1 MNLRT
6 RHRKLSR
13 ESGMTLIEVMC
24 AIAILV
30 GGLVAVF
37 GSVFSVSEASVITED
52 RVVAI
57 AELAGVM
64 EELRD
69 LSFDELVG
77 YYPFCPEKFG
87 EYAMVEV
94 TCLNGSGEPMYLPLS
109 EQSQIDSVP
118 NPCEVQVT
126 LTWMN
131 ERGRIIQMKS
141 ASIMGR

>member
-1 MNLRT
+1 MNVRT

-37 GSVFSVSEASVITED
+37 GSVFSVSEASAITED

-57 AELAGVM
+57 AELAGVL

-77 YYPFCPEKFG
+77 YYPFCSEKFG

-94 TCLNGSGEPMYLPLS
+94 TCLNASGESMYLPLS
-109 EQSQIDSVP
+109 DQSQIDAVP